1 VFVKGDKQVRVDKL
15 LIFIVLIIGLGFV
28 GNYSLG
34 AVLNSINLGLD
45 LQGGLHVVMEA
56 QDSPDNP
63 VTNED
68 MINLQAV
75 MRKRVDHLG
84 IAEPLIQR
92 QGERRLI
99 IELAGIQSPE
109 EAAKLLGKTAELEL
123 RTYDGKKV
131 IGGEDL
137 KDVFA
142 RLDPRNQEPYVEF
155 TLKTEGAKRFGEVTS
170 KLVETYPERDP
181 RRIIAIYLD
190 GEMIQSP
197 HVNDAILSGKGTITG
212 GYSDLADAENTA
224 ALLRSGALPVRVETL
239 GMRTV
244 GPTLGLDSLA
254 KSQQAGLYGI
264 LAIILFMIG
273 YYRVPGTVAVISLAI
288 YGFLVLA
295 LLGALNATLTLPG
308 VAGFILSFGI
318 IIDANIIIFERLK
331 EDLRNKKTL
340 RSAVDVAFS
349 KAMATILDA
358 NITTIFAAAVL
369 FYFGTGPIRGFAVT
383 LSIGIIVSMF
393 TGIIVTRVL
402 LKLVVETNI
411 FKNPRFFGA

>member
-1 VFVKGDKQVRVDKL
+1 VRVDKL
-15 LIFIVLIIGLGFV
+15 LIFVVLIIALGFA
-28 GNYSLG
+28 GNYSIG
-34 AVLNSINLGLD
+34 SVLNSINLGLD
-45 LQGGLHVVMEA
+45 LQGGLHVLMEA

-68 MINLQAV
+68 MINLQAI
-75 MRKRVDHLG
+75 MRNRVDYLG

-99 IELAGIQSPE
+99 IELAGVQSPE
-109 EAAKLLGKTAELEL
+109 EAVKLLGKTAELEL
-123 RTYDGKKV
+123 RTYDGEKI

-137 KDVFA
+137 NDAVA
-142 RLDPRNQEPYVEF
+142 RIDTTTQTPYVEF
-155 TLKTEGAKRFGEVTS
+155 TLKPEGGKRFGEVTDH
-170 KLVETYPERDP
+170 LVRTYPERSP
-181 RRIIAIYLD
+181 ERHIAIYLD
-190 GEMIQSP
+190 GQLLQNP
-197 HVNDAILSGKGTITG
+197 HVNDAILAGKGTITG
-212 GYSDLADAENTA
+212 GYSDLADAESTA
-224 ALLRSGALPVRVETL
+224 ALLRSGALPVSVETL
-239 GMRTV
+239 EMRTV

-264 LAIILFMIG
+264 LTIILFMIA
-273 YYRVPGTVAVISLAI
+273 YYRVPGTVAVISLTI
-288 YGFLVLA
+288 YGFLVVA

-340 RSAVDVAFS
+340 RSAVDAAFS
-349 KAMATILDA
+349 KAMSTILDA
-358 NITTIFAAAVL
+358 NITTILGAAVL

-383 LSIGIIVSMF
+383 LTIGIIVSMF
-393 TGIIVTRVL
+393 TAIIVTKVL
-402 LKLVVETNI
+402 LKLIVESNI

>member
-1 VFVKGDKQVRVDKL
+1 VRTDKL
-15 LIFIVLIIGLGFV
+15 LIFVVLLAVLGV
-28 GNYSLG
+28 AGSYSLG

-45 LQGGLHVVMEA
+45 LQGGLHVLMEA

-68 MINLQAV
+68 MISLQAV
-75 MRKRVDHLG
+75 MRSRVDQLG

-99 IELAGIQSPE
+99 IELAGVQSPE

-123 RTYDGKKV
+123 RTFDGEKV

-137 KDVFA
+137 NNAVA
-142 RLDPRNQEPYVEF
+142 RLDPATLKPYVEF
-155 TLKTEGAKRFGEVTS
+155 TLKSEGAKRFGQVTDH
-170 KLVETYPERDP
+170 LVRTYPEGAPERH
-181 RRIIAIYLD
+181 IAIYLD
-190 GEMIQSP
+190 GQLLQNP
-197 HVNDAILSGKGTITG
+197 HVNDAILTGTGTITG

-224 ALLRSGALPVRVETL
+224 ALLRSGALPVKVETL
-239 GMRTV
+239 EMRTV
-244 GPTLGLDSLA
+244 GPTLGIDSLA
-254 KSQQAGLYGI
+254 ESQQAGLYGV

-273 YYRVPGTVAVISLAI
+273 YYRVPGAVAVISLAI

-308 VAGFILSFGI
+308 IAGFILSFGI

-340 RSAVDVAFS
+340 RSAVDAAFT
-349 KAMATILDA
+349 KALATILDA
-358 NITTIFAAAVL
+358 NITTILAAAVL

-393 TGIIVTRVL
+393 TAIIVTRVL
-402 LKLVVETNI
+402 LKLVVEANI
-411 FKNPRFFGA
+411 FRNPKLFGA

>member
-1 VFVKGDKQVRVDKL
+1 MRVDKL
-15 LIFIVLIIGLGFV
+15 LIFVVLIIALGFA
-28 GNYSLG
+28 GNYSIG
-34 AVLNSINLGLD
+34 SVLNSINLGLD
-45 LQGGLHVVMEA
+45 LQGGLHVLMEA

-68 MINLQAV
+68 MINLQAI
-75 MRKRVDHLG
+75 MRNRVDYLG

-99 IELAGIQSPE
+99 IELAGVQSPE
-109 EAAKLLGKTAELEL
+109 EAVKLLGKTAELEL
-123 RTYDGKKV
+123 RTYDGEKI

-137 KDVFA
+137 NDAVA
-142 RLDPRNQEPYVEF
+142 RIDTTTQTPYVEF
-155 TLKTEGAKRFGEVTS
+155 TLKPEGGKRFGEVTDH
-170 KLVETYPERDP
+170 LVRTYPERSP
-181 RRIIAIYLD
+181 ERHIAIYLD
-190 GEMIQSP
+190 GQLLQNP
-197 HVNDAILSGKGTITG
+197 HVNDAILAGKGTITG
-212 GYSDLADAENTA
+212 GYSDLADAESTA
-224 ALLRSGALPVRVETL
+224 ALLRSGALPVSVETL
-239 GMRTV
+239 EMRTV

-264 LAIILFMIG
+264 LTIILFMIA
-273 YYRVPGTVAVISLAI
+273 YYRVPGTVAVISLTI
-288 YGFLVLA
+288 YGFLVVA

-340 RSAVDVAFS
+340 RSAVDAAFS
-349 KAMATILDA
+349 KAMSTILDA
-358 NITTIFAAAVL
+358 NITTILGAAVL

-383 LSIGIIVSMF
+383 LTIGIIVSMF
-393 TGIIVTRVL
+393 TAIIVTKVL
-402 LKLVVETNI
+402 LKLIVESNI